1 MDIEK
6 ALQIVID
13 EAERSIE
20 NTEGVSMAMNEALS
34 LCKQLMSFISNMDEN
49 FRPQAPDYIPEGIP
63 KNES

>member
-20 NTEGVSMAMNEALS
+20 NTEGVSMAKNEALS
-34 LCKQLMSFISNMDEN
+34 LCKQLMSFISNVDEN
-49 FRPQAPDYIPEGIP
+49 FCPQAPDFIPEGMP
-63 KNES
+63 KDES